1 MDSKSAGL
9 HSKIVLSSIF
19 QRINKNML
27 GKKEIQDPQYKEIS
41 CALEKRCQVSEQR
54 LNRSFV

>member
-19 QRINKNML
+19 QRINKNM
-27 GKKEIQDPQYKEIS
+27 GKELLELITNFKFKGYKFHIEMSSEFLNIS
-41 CALEKRCQVSEQR
+41 K
-54 LNRSFV
+54 